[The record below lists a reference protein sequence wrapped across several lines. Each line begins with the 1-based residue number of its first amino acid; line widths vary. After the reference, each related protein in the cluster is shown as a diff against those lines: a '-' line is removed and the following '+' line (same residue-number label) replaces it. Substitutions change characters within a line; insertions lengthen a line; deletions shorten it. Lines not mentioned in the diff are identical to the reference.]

1 MKHSKLFLLA
11 LLILPWLSIPLL
23 GKPAFKK
30 YLPSALFICTFTKAI
45 DIFGENNKWWK
56 FYKGLPPLNSMNFFN
71 FGPYLITSLWILKL
85 TYRKFFIYMLSN
97 TTLHILFTYFGL
109 KYVKRFKIFSLVE
122 LTKFQYL
129 IIDIIRAVLLYS
141 FQRITDLSH
150 GKELINKNE

>member
-1 MKHSKLFLLA
+1 
-11 LLILPWLSIPLL
+11 
-23 GKPAFKK
+23 
-30 YLPSALFICTFTKAI
+30 
-45 DIFGENNKWWK
+45 
-56 FYKGLPPLNSMNFFN
+56 
-71 FGPYLITSLWILKL
+71 
-85 TYRKFFIYMLSN
+85 MLSN